1 MLKIAHQPDWGFWEV
16 LKVVSPTRTVS
27 VGLFDSQAKAEAY
40 TSSLYELDAY
50 YNDYI
55 NTTEDL

>member
-40 TSSLYELDAY
+40 TSSLYELDAH
-50 YNDYI
+50 YNGYI
-55 NTTEDL
+55 NTLEDL